1 VLPGLPGNYGWV
13 RDWGIMVG
21 CLWRNIWAEKEERAG
36 ISEELPTLKLT
47 LSRQRNKIF
56 SIFPPIFSVITEE
69 NLAKSFFA

>member
-1 VLPGLPGNYGWV
+1 LYCLGCREIRV
-13 RDWGIMVG
+13 GIEE
-21 CLWRNIWAEKEERAG
+21 LWRNIWAEKEERAG

-69 NLAKSFFA
+69 NLARSFFA